1 MFNEPVSNIPSVGE
15 KTEEQLAM
23 LDIKK
28 VGDLLF
34 HFPFRYDFLELKPL
48 EEIGHE
54 EVATIEGEVVSQP
67 NVSFYGRKKS
77 RLTCT
82 IQVGVVAIKAV
93 FFNQAFL
100 KDRLIIGEK
109 VTLTGKWDMHRLQLT
124 VHKFHPQSFDE
135 ASSIEPIYHTK
146 GKLTTANLKKL
157 ISYAIKTSL
166 DELEEILP
174 EAYLHNYKIPERR
187 QAIKELH
194 QPSSKVTLKHA
205 RRRFI
210 YEELFIFQLKM
221 QWVRRENKMNSH
233 GIPKHI
239 DPDQLN
245 DFISELPF
253 QLTDSQQRVLH
264 EVLTD
269 LKSDNRM
276 NRLLQGDV
284 GSGKT
289 IIAAIALYATAM
301 ANQQGALMVPTE
313 ILAEQHEQSLKELF
327 DDRLNIALLTGSVK
341 GKRRRE
347 ILEQLEQGKID
358 LVVGTHALIQ
368 EDTVFHNL
376 GLVIVDEQ
384 HRFGVEQR
392 KTLRDKGL
400 TPDVL
405 FMTATPI
412 PRTLSITTFGD
423 MDVSVIDEMPKGRL
437 PVKTYW
443 AKESMLERVYQF
455 LIKEIQK
462 GHQAYVICPLI
473 EESDQLDIQNAVD
486 LFEELSEVLP
496 STVNIGLMHGR
507 LSQQDKESLMRQFAN
522 NEIQLLV
529 STTVIEVGVNVP
541 NATTMVIYDAERFG
555 LAQLHQLRGRVGRGS
570 HQSYCILIADPKS
583 ENGKERMRVMTE
595 TTDGFELSEHDLQ
608 IRGPGDFFGK
618 KQSGL
623 PEFKVANIV
632 DDYRAL
638 EVARK
643 DAVKVMNEQLLETDP
658 EYAELKQVIESDPLI
673 KERIFD

>member
-1 MFNEPVSNIPSVGE
+1 MLNEPVNQIPSVGD

-23 LDIKK
+23 LDITK

-48 EEIGHE
+48 EEIAHE
-54 EVATIEGEVVSQP
+54 EVATIQGEVVSEP
-67 NVSFYGRKKS
+67 NVSFYGKKKS
-77 RLTCT
+77 RLNCT
-82 IQVGVVAIKAV
+82 IQVGVVAVKAV

-100 KDRLIIGEK
+100 KDQLQVGQT
-109 VTLTGKWDMHRLQLT
+109 VTLTGKWDMHRLQMT
-124 VHKFHPQSFDE
+124 VHKFHRQSFEE
-135 ASSIEPIYHTK
+135 ANSIEPVYHTK
-146 GKLTTANLKKL
+146 GKLTLGQVKKL
-157 ISYAIKTSL
+157 INYALKSSL
-166 DELEEILP
+166 EEVDEILP
-174 EAYLHNYKIPERR
+174 EKYLHNYKIPQR
-187 QAIKELH
+187 QTAIKELH
-194 QPSSKVTLKHA
+194 QPSSKARLKHA

-210 YEELFIFQLKM
+210 YEELFLFQLKM
-221 QWVRRENKMNSH
+221 QYIRRENKAQSIGTH
-233 GIPKHI
+233 KEY
-239 DPDQLN
+239 DQDQLK
-245 DFISELPF
+245 DFVSRLPF
-253 QLTDSQQRVLH
+253 ELTSSQKRVLK
-264 EVLTD
+264 EIMDD
-269 LKSDNRM
+269 LKSASRM

-289 IIAAIALYATAM
+289 VIAAIALYTTALSG
-301 ANQQGALMVPTE
+301 QQGALMVPTE
-313 ILAEQHEQSLKELF
+313 ILAEQHEESLNELLG
-327 DDRLNIALLTGSVK
+327 DKLKVALLTGSIK
-341 GKRRRE
+341 GKKRQD
-347 ILEQLEQGKID
+347 ILTRLENGEID
-358 LVVGTHALIQ
+358 LLVGTHALIQ
-368 EDTVFHNL
+368 DDTLFNQL
-376 GLVIVDEQ
+376 GLVIIDEQ
-384 HRFGVEQR
+384 HRFGVSQR

-412 PRTLSITTFGD
+412 PRTLSITSFGD

-437 PVKTYW
+437 PVETYW
-443 AKESMLERVYQF
+443 VKENMIERIHQF
-455 LIKEIQK
+455 LIEQINK

-486 LFEELSEVLP
+486 VFEELNDIMPESIKV
-496 STVNIGLMHGR
+496 GLMHGR
-507 LSQQDKESLMRQFAN
+507 LSAQEKEELMRQFAE
-522 NEIQLLV
+522 NEVQLLV

-570 HQSYCILIADPKS
+570 EQSYCILLADPKS

-618 KQSGL
+618 RQSGL

-638 EVARK
+638 EVARQ
-643 DAVKVMNEQLLETDP
+643 DAVNVMNDRKLEEDS
-658 EYAELKQVIESDPLI
+658 EYARIKSLIESDPLI
-673 KERIFD
+673 QERIFD